1 MIVVLF
7 MGAVQLLS
15 LGVIGEYIRLI
26 FLEAKQ
32 RPTYIVSELRRH
44 TGRFR
49 HESRAWKTQTEKPPN
64 SSGSGRTDVDSCGK
78 SGLSRGQRHGE
89 SRKNSITLLRISS
102 SDFVGR

>member
-15 LGVIGEYIRLI
+15 LGVIGEYVRLI

-44 TGRFR
+44 P
-49 HESRAWKTQTEKPPN
+49 RAIQAGVEPME
-64 SSGSGRTDVDSCGK
+64 DAD
-78 SGLSRGQRHGE
+78 GE
-89 SRKNSITLLRISS
+89 STDFESIRA
-102 SDFVGR
+102 D